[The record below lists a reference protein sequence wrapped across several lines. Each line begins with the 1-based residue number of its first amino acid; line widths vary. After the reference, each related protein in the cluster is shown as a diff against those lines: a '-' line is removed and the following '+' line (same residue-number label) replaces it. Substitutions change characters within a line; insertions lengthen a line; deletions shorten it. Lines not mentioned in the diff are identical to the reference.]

1 MNSLVYNGKSFN
13 QRESDGYVNLGQLCA
28 THGKRFSNWYRLNS
42 SAEYLYALAETL
54 TQKDTQIITPENL
67 VIADVDAIG
76 GNAGTWGHPL
86 VAIEVARW
94 ISPGFGVWCNQHIKV
109 LIESGTTNINQ
120 PAPQQL
126 PQVTAIALAGLDAAL
141 GGIINPSLLAG
152 VKLNA
157 IAVLHPEA
165 NIALEEGRKILS
177 HTTVSQGQLLTPTE
191 LGKRLGLS
199 ARNVNQLL
207 IEKGLQV
214 KNPDQHKGASAYLPT
229 DKGLEFAEFTF
240 ATGRKGDNTS
250 YQHIKWYP
258 SVANLLNPQASTAA

>member
-1 MNSLVYNGKSFN
+1 MSIVQYFGNSEIRFVSHPEGKFEFGIVADDMAAILEASAGKDIA
-13 QRESDGYVNLGQLCA
+13 RYVDNEWKG
-28 THGKRFSNWYRLNS
+28 
-42 SAEYLYALAETL
+42 AL
-54 TQKDTQIITPENL
+54 
-67 VIADVDAIG
+67 
-76 GNAGTWGHPL
+76 
-86 VAIEVARW
+86 
-94 ISPGFGVWCNQHIKV
+94 NQHTPG
-109 LIESGTTNINQ
+109 GTQSMTVIWEPGIYQLLAKSRKPQAKPFQKWLFEEILPSIRKTGQYTIATQPPQQ

>member
-1 MNSLVYNGKSFN
+1 MSIVQY
-13 QRESDGYVNLGQLCA
+13 
-28 THGKRFSNWYRLNS
+28 FSNSEIRFVDHPERKYEFGIVATDMATILGIQRVNDLVS
-42 SAEYLYALAETL
+42 SVDEDWKGTDTIRTPGGTQAITVIWEPGIYQLLAKSRKPQAKPFQKWLFEEILPSIRKTGQYTIA
-54 TQKDTQIITPENL
+54 TQPPQ
-67 VIADVDAIG
+67 
-76 GNAGTWGHPL
+76 
-86 VAIEVARW
+86 
-94 ISPGFGVWCNQHIKV
+94 
-109 LIESGTTNINQ
+109 Q